1 MNDLIKE
8 GNKYYHKVRA
18 GETLWTVSKK
28 YGIEVSVLQ
37 ELNNTK
43 SVSLSDKEFVLVK
56 IK

>member
-1 MNDLIKE
+1 MEDLIQE

-18 GETLWTVSKK
+18 GETLWTVSKQ

-37 ELNNTK
+37 ELNNMK
-43 SVSLSDKEFVLVK
+43 SVSLSDKEYVLVK

>member
-18 GETLWTVSKK
+18 GETLWTVSKQ